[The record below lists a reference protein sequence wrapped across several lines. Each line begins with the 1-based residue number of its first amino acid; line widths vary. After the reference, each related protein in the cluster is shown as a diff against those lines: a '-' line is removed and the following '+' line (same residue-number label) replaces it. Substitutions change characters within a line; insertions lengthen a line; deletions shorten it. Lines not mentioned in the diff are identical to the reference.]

1 MKIGP
6 CVKENLGFLGCNRD
20 VTSLMASKC
29 SGRQSCE
36 VSVQDQALHDSNP
49 CSRDATYSLEVTYK
63 CMSGRLQVHDKHSL
77 YFLDNQ
83 DICSTLS
90 VEAGTGFVFTGYS
103 QNTSSC
109 RKAKGNDI
117 IALFEQYNCN
127 TSRK

>member
-63 CMSGRLQVHDKHSL
+63 CMSGRLQVHDKHSC
-77 YFLDNQ
+77 
-83 DICSTLS
+83 ISRT
-90 VEAGTGFVFTGYS
+90 TGYLLH
-103 QNTSSC
+103 
-109 RKAKGNDI
+109 AY
-117 IALFEQYNCN
+117 IAGLTNV
-127 TSRK
+127 S

>member
-63 CMSGRLQVHDKHSL
+63 CMSGRQKQVPDKRRFISRTTRISTQHS
-77 YFLDNQ
+77 
-83 DICSTLS
+83 
-90 VEAGTGFVFTGYS
+90 
-103 QNTSSC
+103 
-109 RKAKGNDI
+109 
-117 IALFEQYNCN
+117 
-127 TSRK
+127 

>member
-29 SGRQSCE
+29 SGRQRCE

-63 CMSGRLQVHDKHSL
+63 CMSGRLQVHDGQTLPLFPEQPGYLLHAYIASL
-77 YFLDNQ
+77 TDV
-83 DICSTLS
+83 S
-90 VEAGTGFVFTGYS
+90 
-103 QNTSSC
+103 
-109 RKAKGNDI
+109 
-117 IALFEQYNCN
+117 
-127 TSRK
+127 